1 MDNLPIWLAFTITT
15 AAGVIMAIATQ
26 FFIVP
31 WQKKRITESSVLTEK
46 PSNMEKGFSPSVTTV
61 NTISTTSLNAPVIK
75 QTNEETVESEEHVN
89 KLFSFL
95 QILAAIFSSFAHGG
109 NDVSNAIGPLIAI
122 WLIYTEGVVKS
133 ESQSPMWIL
142 LYGGI
147 GIVAGLWVFGKRVIE
162 TVGTNLTKI
171 TPAT

>member
-1 MDNLPIWLAFTITT
+1 MDNLPVWLAFTITI
-15 AAGVIMAIATQ
+15 AAAVIMAIATQ
-26 FFIVP
+26 LFIVP
-31 WQKKRITESSVLTEK
+31 WQKKSIEQSTVITQK

-61 NTISTTSLNAPVIK
+61 STISTTSLNAPVIK
-75 QTNEETVESEEHVN
+75 QTQQEVEESEEHVN

-122 WLIYTEGVVKS
+122 WLIYTEGKVAS
-133 ESQSPMWIL
+133 STQSPLWIL
-142 LYGGI
+142 LYGGV
-147 GIVAGLWVFGKRVIE
+147 GIVIGLWVFGKRVID